1 MRNLKSLLNPGSIA
15 ILGASADFS
24 KVNGRPLKH
33 LLDKGY
39 AGRIY
44 PVNPKYAAINGIA
57 CYSAIAD
64 VPGPVDLAIIA
75 VPAKLVASLL

>member
-1 MRNLKSLLNPGSIA
+1 MNSLRALLNPASIA
-15 ILGASADFS
+15 IIGASADFA

-44 PVNPKYAAINGIA
+44 PVNPKYTAISGLA
-57 CYSAIAD
+57 CFPAIAER
-64 VPGPVDLAIIA
+64 
-75 VPAKLVASLL
+75 